1 MSKRAL
7 FVIALMLFSM
17 FFGAGNLI
25 FPPMLGANAG
35 DNFVPAVTGFLISGV
50 ALPVLAIIAIAL
62 SGQDIRALAA
72 RAGTVFTIV
81 FSIAIYLSIG
91 TFFGIPRTGAVSF
104 STAVSPVTGWESTP
118 ASVGFNLV
126 FFAVAT
132 WLALNPSGLV
142 DRLGK
147 VLTPAL
153 LTLLAVLIVL
163 SLFQLHNPGAA
174 PTEEYAASPF
184 PAGLMEG
191 YFTMDSLA
199 ALAFGIL
206 VISAIKEQKIA
217 NPLPGTTMAALGAGA
232 LLGTIY
238 LGLAIMGSRI
248 PEGQSYKDGATLL
261 SHASLQVLG
270 FPGQVV
276 LGGVVL
282 LACLTTAVGLLASWA
297 GYANTVWPAV
307 SFKRHLLVGSAASLI
322 LASLGLDAI
331 LTVTGPITL
340 LLYPLA
346 ICLVVVTLL
355 DAIAPGRLRS
365 AYLWP
370 VSVAGALGLVSA
382 LAKAGWRTPSDLL
395 SRTGLWDD
403 STGWILPALIALGVG
418 LALDVRA
425 GRWSAPARGA
435 DDDAVSGVPHA
446 GPSSVDEVLER
457 HREDRDDAR

>member
-7 FVIALMLFSM
+7 FAIALMLFSM

-104 STAVSPVTGWESTP
+104 STAVSPVTGWDSTL

-153 LTLLAVLIVL
+153 LVLLVVLIVL

-174 PTEEYAASPF
+174 PTEEYATSPF

-276 LGGVVL
+276 LGCVVL
-282 LACLTTAVGLLASWA
+282 LACLTTAVGLLAATSEFFNYLVPKISYRTWLMTFA
-297 GYANTVWPAV
+297 VV
-307 SFKRHLLVGSAASLI
+307 SFGIASGGLETVISIATPIIVFIYPVAMMVIIVTLI
-322 LASLGLDAI
+322 GAVVKPILPLYWGFAIPAWGVFLWSVVDKIVTWQSGAPIDLPLFNADFTWLAPAI
-331 LTVTGPITL
+331 AGLTVGASIDFFRKEDCQRRIVRTNEKIRTWNS
-340 LLYPLA
+340 
-346 ICLVVVTLL
+346 IKIVRET
-355 DAIAPGRLRS
+355 D
-365 AYLWP
+365 P
-370 VSVAGALGLVSA
+370 V
-382 LAKAGWRTPSDLL
+382 
-395 SRTGLWDD
+395 
-403 STGWILPALIALGVG
+403 
-418 LALDVRA
+418 
-425 GRWSAPARGA
+425 
-435 DDDAVSGVPHA
+435 
-446 GPSSVDEVLER
+446 
-457 HREDRDDAR
+457 

>member
-7 FVIALMLFSM
+7 FAIALMLFSM

-104 STAVSPVTGWESTP
+104 STAVSPVTGWESTL

-153 LTLLAVLIVL
+153 LVVLITL

-270 FPGQVV
+270 FSGQVV

-282 LACLTTAVGLLASWA
+282 LACLTTAVGLLAATSEFFNYLVPKISYRTWLMTFA
-297 GYANTVWPAV
+297 VV
-307 SFKRHLLVGSAASLI
+307 SFGIASG
-322 LASLGLDAI
+322 GLE
-331 LTVTGPITL
+331 TVISIATPIIVFI
-340 LLYPLA
+340 YPVA
-346 ICLVVVTLL
+346 MTVIIVTLIGAVVKPIL
-355 DAIAPGRLRS
+355 PLYWGFAIPAWGVFLWSVVDKIVTWQSGAPISLPLFNADFTWLAPAIA
-365 AYLWP
+365 
-370 VSVAGALGLVSA
+370 
-382 LAKAGWRTPSDLL
+382 
-395 SRTGLWDD
+395 
-403 STGWILPALIALGVG
+403 G
-418 LALDVRA
+418 LAVGASIDFFRKEDCQRRIARTNEKIRTWNSIKIVRETD
-425 GRWSAPARGA
+425 P
-435 DDDAVSGVPHA
+435 V
-446 GPSSVDEVLER
+446 
-457 HREDRDDAR
+457 

>member
-7 FVIALMLFSM
+7 FAIALMLFSM

-35 DNFVPAVTGFLISGV
+35 DNFVPAVTGFLISGM

-104 STAVSPVTGWESTP
+104 STAVSPVTGWESTL

-126 FFAVAT
+126 FFVVAT

-153 LTLLAVLIVL
+153 LALLVVLITL

-276 LGGVVL
+276 LGCVVL
-282 LACLTTAVGLLASWA
+282 LACLTTAVGLLAATSEFFNYLVPKISYRAWLMTFA
-297 GYANTVWPAV
+297 VV
-307 SFKRHLLVGSAASLI
+307 SFGIASG
-322 LASLGLDAI
+322 GLE
-331 LTVTGPITL
+331 TVISIATPIIVFI
-340 LLYPLA
+340 YPVA
-346 ICLVVVTLL
+346 MTVIIVTLIGAVVKPIL
-355 DAIAPGRLRS
+355 PLYWGFAIPAWSVFLWSVVDKIVTWQSGAPIELPLFN
-365 AYLWP
+365 ADFTWLAP
-370 VSVAGALGLVSA
+370 A
-382 LAKAGWRTPSDLL
+382 LA
-395 SRTGLWDD
+395 
-403 STGWILPALIALGVG
+403 G
-418 LALDVRA
+418 LAVGASIDFFRKEDCQRRIARTNEKIRTWNSIKIVRETD
-425 GRWSAPARGA
+425 P
-435 DDDAVSGVPHA
+435 V
-446 GPSSVDEVLER
+446 
-457 HREDRDDAR
+457 

>member
-7 FVIALMLFSM
+7 FAIALMLFSM

-104 STAVSPVTGWESTP
+104 STAVSPVTGWESTL

-153 LTLLAVLIVL
+153 LSLLVVLIVL
-163 SLFQLHNPGAA
+163 SLFQLHNPGTA
-174 PTEEYAASPF
+174 PTQEYAASPF

-282 LACLTTAVGLLASWA
+282 LACLTTAVGLLAATSEFFNYLAPKISYRTWLMTFA
-297 GYANTVWPAV
+297 VV
-307 SFKRHLLVGSAASLI
+307 SFGIASG
-322 LASLGLDAI
+322 GLEAVI
-331 LTVTGPITL
+331 SIATPIIVFIYPVAMTVI
-340 LLYPLA
+340 
-346 ICLVVVTLL
+346 IVTLIGAVVKPIL
-355 DAIAPGRLRS
+355 PLYWGFAIPAWGVFLWSVVDKIVTWQSGAPISLPLFNADFTWLAPAIA
-365 AYLWP
+365 
-370 VSVAGALGLVSA
+370 
-382 LAKAGWRTPSDLL
+382 
-395 SRTGLWDD
+395 
-403 STGWILPALIALGVG
+403 G
-418 LALDVRA
+418 LAVGASIDFFRKEDCQRRIARTNEKIRTWNSFKIVRETD
-425 GRWSAPARGA
+425 P
-435 DDDAVSGVPHA
+435 V
-446 GPSSVDEVLER
+446 
-457 HREDRDDAR
+457 

>member
-7 FVIALMLFSM
+7 FAIALMLFSM

-104 STAVSPVTGWESTP
+104 STAVSPVSGWESTL

-126 FFAVAT
+126 FFVVAT

-153 LTLLAVLIVL
+153 LALLVVLIVL

-174 PTEEYAASPF
+174 PTEEYATSPF

-282 LACLTTAVGLLASWA
+282 LACLTTAVGLLAATSEFFNYLVPKISYRAWLMTFA
-297 GYANTVWPAV
+297 VV
-307 SFKRHLLVGSAASLI
+307 SFGIASG
-322 LASLGLDAI
+322 GLE
-331 LTVTGPITL
+331 TVISIATPIIVFI
-340 LLYPLA
+340 YPVA
-346 ICLVVVTLL
+346 MTVIIVTLIGAVVKPIL
-355 DAIAPGRLRS
+355 PLYWGFAIPAWSVFLWSVVDKIVTWQSGAPIELPLVNADFTWLAPAIA
-365 AYLWP
+365 
-370 VSVAGALGLVSA
+370 
-382 LAKAGWRTPSDLL
+382 
-395 SRTGLWDD
+395 
-403 STGWILPALIALGVG
+403 G
-418 LALDVRA
+418 LAVGASIDFFRKEDCQRRIARTNEKIRTWNSIKIVRETD
-425 GRWSAPARGA
+425 P
-435 DDDAVSGVPHA
+435 V
-446 GPSSVDEVLER
+446 
-457 HREDRDDAR
+457 

>member
-7 FVIALMLFSM
+7 FAIALMLFSM

-104 STAVSPVTGWESTP
+104 STAVSPVTGWESTL

-153 LTLLAVLIVL
+153 LALLAVLIVL

-282 LACLTTAVGLLASWA
+282 LACLTTAVGLLAATSEFFNYLVPKISYRTWLMTFA
-297 GYANTVWPAV
+297 VV
-307 SFKRHLLVGSAASLI
+307 SFGIASG
-322 LASLGLDAI
+322 GLE
-331 LTVTGPITL
+331 TVISIATPIIVFI
-340 LLYPLA
+340 YPVA
-346 ICLVVVTLL
+346 MTVIIVTL
-355 DAIAPGRLRS
+355 I
-365 AYLWP
+365 
-370 VSVAGALGLVSA
+370 GAVV
-382 LAKAGWRTPSDLL
+382 KP
-395 SRTGLWDD
+395 
-403 STGWILPALIALGVG
+403 ILPLYWGFAIPAWGVFLWSMVDKIVTWQSGAPINLPLFNADFTWLAPTLAG
-418 LALDVRA
+418 LAV
-425 GRWSAPARGA
+425 GA
-435 DDDAVSGVPHA
+435 SIDFFRKEDCQRRIAQTNEKIRTWNSIKII
-446 GPSSVDEVLER
+446 
-457 HREDRDDAR
+457 RETDPV

>member
-7 FVIALMLFSM
+7 FAIALMLFSM

-199 ALAFGIL
+199 AL
-206 VISAIKEQKIA
+206 
-217 NPLPGTTMAALGAGA
+217 GAGA

-282 LACLTTAVGLLASWA
+282 LACLTTAVGLLAATSEFFNYLVPKISYRTWLMTFA
-297 GYANTVWPAV
+297 VV
-307 SFKRHLLVGSAASLI
+307 SFGIASGGLETVISIATPIIVFIYPVAMTVIIVTLI
-322 LASLGLDAI
+322 GAVVKPILPLYWGFAIPAWGVFLWSMMDKIVTWQSGAPINLPLFNADFTWLAPALAG
-331 LTVTGPITL
+331 
-340 LLYPLA
+340 LA
-346 ICLVVVTLL
+346 IGASIDFFRKEDCQRR
-355 DAIAPGRLRS
+355 IAQTNEKIRTWNSIKIIRETD
-365 AYLWP
+365 P
-370 VSVAGALGLVSA
+370 V
-382 LAKAGWRTPSDLL
+382 
-395 SRTGLWDD
+395 
-403 STGWILPALIALGVG
+403 
-418 LALDVRA
+418 
-425 GRWSAPARGA
+425 
-435 DDDAVSGVPHA
+435 
-446 GPSSVDEVLER
+446 
-457 HREDRDDAR
+457 

>member
-7 FVIALMLFSM
+7 FAIALMLFSM

-91 TFFGIPRTGAVSF
+91 TFFGIPRTEAVSF
-104 STAVSPVTGWESTP
+104 STAVSPVTGWESTL

-153 LTLLAVLIVL
+153 LALLVMLIVL
-163 SLFQLHNPGAA
+163 SLFQLHNPGTA

-261 SHASLQVLG
+261 SDASLQVLG

-282 LACLTTAVGLLASWA
+282 LACLTTAVGLLAATSEFFNYLAPKISYQTWLMTFA
-297 GYANTVWPAV
+297 VV
-307 SFKRHLLVGSAASLI
+307 SFGIASG
-322 LASLGLDAI
+322 GLE
-331 LTVTGPITL
+331 TVISIATPIIVFI
-340 LLYPLA
+340 YPVA
-346 ICLVVVTLL
+346 MTVIIVTLIGAVVKPIL
-355 DAIAPGRLRS
+355 PLYWGFAIPAWGVFLWSVVDKIVTWQSGAPINLPLVNADFTWLAPAIA
-365 AYLWP
+365 
-370 VSVAGALGLVSA
+370 
-382 LAKAGWRTPSDLL
+382 
-395 SRTGLWDD
+395 
-403 STGWILPALIALGVG
+403 G
-418 LALDVRA
+418 LAVGASIDFFRKEDCQ
-425 GRWSAPARGA
+425 RRIARTNEKIRTWNSIKIVQET
-435 DDDAVSGVPHA
+435 DPV
-446 GPSSVDEVLER
+446 
-457 HREDRDDAR
+457 

>member
-7 FVIALMLFSM
+7 FAIALMLFSM

-282 LACLTTAVGLLASWA
+282 LACLTTAVGLLAATSEFFNYLVSTWLITFA
-297 GYANTVWPAV
+297 AV
-307 SFKRHLLVGSAASLI
+307 SFGIASG
-322 LASLGLDAI
+322 GLE
-331 LTVTGPITL
+331 TVISIATPIIVFI
-340 LLYPLA
+340 YPVA
-346 ICLVVVTLL
+346 MTVIIVTL
-355 DAIAPGRLRS
+355 I
-365 AYLWP
+365 
-370 VSVAGALGLVSA
+370 GAVV
-382 LAKAGWRTPSDLL
+382 KP
-395 SRTGLWDD
+395 
-403 STGWILPALIALGVG
+403 ILPLYWGFAIPAWGVFLWSVVDKIVTWQSGAPIELPLFNADFTWLAPTLAG
-418 LALDVRA
+418 LAV
-425 GRWSAPARGA
+425 GA
-435 DDDAVSGVPHA
+435 SIDFFRKEDCQRRIAQTNEKIRTWNSIKII
-446 GPSSVDEVLER
+446 
-457 HREDRDDAR
+457 RETDPV

>member
-7 FVIALMLFSM
+7 FAIALMLFSM

-104 STAVSPVTGWESTP
+104 STAVSPVTGWESTL

-153 LTLLAVLIVL
+153 LALLVVLIVL

-282 LACLTTAVGLLASWA
+282 LACLTTAVGLLAATSEFFNYLVPKISYQTWLITFA
-297 GYANTVWPAV
+297 VV
-307 SFKRHLLVGSAASLI
+307 SFGIASG
-322 LASLGLDAI
+322 GLE
-331 LTVTGPITL
+331 TVISIATPIIVFI
-340 LLYPLA
+340 YPVA
-346 ICLVVVTLL
+346 MTVIIVTLIGAVVKPIL
-355 DAIAPGRLRS
+355 PLYWGFAIPAWGVFLWSVVDKIVTLQSGAPIELPLVNADFTWLAPAIA
-365 AYLWP
+365 
-370 VSVAGALGLVSA
+370 
-382 LAKAGWRTPSDLL
+382 
-395 SRTGLWDD
+395 
-403 STGWILPALIALGVG
+403 G
-418 LALDVRA
+418 LAVGASIDFFRKEDCQRRIARTNEKIRTWNSIKIVRETD
-425 GRWSAPARGA
+425 P
-435 DDDAVSGVPHA
+435 V
-446 GPSSVDEVLER
+446 
-457 HREDRDDAR
+457 

>member
-7 FVIALMLFSM
+7 FAIALMLFSM

-104 STAVSPVTGWESTP
+104 STAVSPVTGWESTL

-126 FFAVAT
+126 FFVVAT

-153 LTLLAVLIVL
+153 LALLVVLIAL

-174 PTEEYAASPF
+174 PTEEYATSPF

-270 FPGQVV
+270 FSGQVV

-282 LACLTTAVGLLASWA
+282 LACLTTAVGLLAATSEFFNYLVPKISYQTWLITFA
-297 GYANTVWPAV
+297 VV
-307 SFKRHLLVGSAASLI
+307 SFGIASG
-322 LASLGLDAI
+322 GLE
-331 LTVTGPITL
+331 TVISIATPIIVFI
-340 LLYPLA
+340 YPVA
-346 ICLVVVTLL
+346 MTVIIVTLIGAVVKPML
-355 DAIAPGRLRS
+355 PLYWGFAIPAWGVFLWSVVDKIVTWQSGAPIELPLFNADFTWLAPAIA
-365 AYLWP
+365 
-370 VSVAGALGLVSA
+370 
-382 LAKAGWRTPSDLL
+382 
-395 SRTGLWDD
+395 
-403 STGWILPALIALGVG
+403 G
-418 LALDVRA
+418 LAV
-425 GRWSAPARGA
+425 GA
-435 DDDAVSGVPHA
+435 SIDFF
-446 GPSSVDEVLER
+446 R
-457 HREDRDDAR
+457 KEDCQRRIAQTNEKIRTWNSIKIVQETDPV

>member
-7 FVIALMLFSM
+7 FAIALMLFSM

-104 STAVSPVTGWESTP
+104 STAVSPVTGWESTL

-153 LTLLAVLIVL
+153 LALLVVFIVL
-163 SLFQLHNPGAA
+163 SLFQLHNPGTA

-261 SHASLQVLG
+261 SDASLQVLG

-282 LACLTTAVGLLASWA
+282 LACLTTAVGLLAATSEFFNYLAPKISYRTWLMTFA
-297 GYANTVWPAV
+297 VV
-307 SFKRHLLVGSAASLI
+307 SFGIASG
-322 LASLGLDAI
+322 GLE
-331 LTVTGPITL
+331 TVISIATPIIVFI
-340 LLYPLA
+340 YPVA
-346 ICLVVVTLL
+346 MTVIIVTLIGAVVKPIL
-355 DAIAPGRLRS
+355 PLYWGFAIPAWGVFLWSVVDKIVTWQSGAPIELPLVNADFTWLAPAIA
-365 AYLWP
+365 
-370 VSVAGALGLVSA
+370 
-382 LAKAGWRTPSDLL
+382 
-395 SRTGLWDD
+395 
-403 STGWILPALIALGVG
+403 G
-418 LALDVRA
+418 LAVGASIDFFRKEDCQ
-425 GRWSAPARGA
+425 RRIARTNEKIRTWNSIKIVQET
-435 DDDAVSGVPHA
+435 DPV
-446 GPSSVDEVLER
+446 
-457 HREDRDDAR
+457 

>member
-7 FVIALMLFSM
+7 FAIALMLFSM

-104 STAVSPVTGWESTP
+104 STAVSPVTGWESTL

-126 FFAVAT
+126 FFVVAT

-153 LTLLAVLIVL
+153 LALLVVLIAL

-174 PTEEYAASPF
+174 PTEEYATSPF

-282 LACLTTAVGLLASWA
+282 LACLTTAVGLLAATSEFFNYLVPKISYRAWLMTFA
-297 GYANTVWPAV
+297 VV
-307 SFKRHLLVGSAASLI
+307 SFGIASG
-322 LASLGLDAI
+322 GLE
-331 LTVTGPITL
+331 TVISIATPIIVFI
-340 LLYPLA
+340 YPVA
-346 ICLVVVTLL
+346 MTVIIVTLIGAVVKPIL
-355 DAIAPGRLRS
+355 PLYWGFAIPAWSVFLWSVVDKIVTWQSGAPIELPLVNADFTWLAPAIA
-365 AYLWP
+365 
-370 VSVAGALGLVSA
+370 
-382 LAKAGWRTPSDLL
+382 
-395 SRTGLWDD
+395 
-403 STGWILPALIALGVG
+403 G
-418 LALDVRA
+418 LAVGASIDFFRKEDCQRRIARTNEKIRTWNSIKIVRETD
-425 GRWSAPARGA
+425 P
-435 DDDAVSGVPHA
+435 V
-446 GPSSVDEVLER
+446 
-457 HREDRDDAR
+457 

>member
-7 FVIALMLFSM
+7 FAIALMLFSM

-72 RAGTVFTIV
+72 RAG
-81 FSIAIYLSIG
+81 
-91 TFFGIPRTGAVSF
+91 AVSF
-104 STAVSPVTGWESTP
+104 STAVSPITGWESTL

-282 LACLTTAVGLLASWA
+282 LACLTTAVGLLAATSEFFNYLVPKISYRTWLMTFA
-297 GYANTVWPAV
+297 VV
-307 SFKRHLLVGSAASLI
+307 SFGIASG
-322 LASLGLDAI
+322 GLE
-331 LTVTGPITL
+331 TVISIATPIIVFI
-340 LLYPLA
+340 YPVA
-346 ICLVVVTLL
+346 MTVIIVTLIGAVVKPIL
-355 DAIAPGRLRS
+355 PLYWGFAIPAWGVFLWSVVDKIVTWQSGAPISLPLFNADFTWLAPAIA
-365 AYLWP
+365 
-370 VSVAGALGLVSA
+370 
-382 LAKAGWRTPSDLL
+382 
-395 SRTGLWDD
+395 
-403 STGWILPALIALGVG
+403 G
-418 LALDVRA
+418 LAVGASIDFFRKEDCQRRIARTNEKIRTWNSFKIVRETD
-425 GRWSAPARGA
+425 P
-435 DDDAVSGVPHA
+435 V
-446 GPSSVDEVLER
+446 
-457 HREDRDDAR
+457 

>member
-7 FVIALMLFSM
+7 FAIALMLFSM

-104 STAVSPVTGWESTP
+104 STAVSPVTEWESTL

-153 LTLLAVLIVL
+153 LALLVVLIVL

-282 LACLTTAVGLLASWA
+282 LACLTTAVGLLAATSEFFNYLVPKISYRTWLMTFA
-297 GYANTVWPAV
+297 VV
-307 SFKRHLLVGSAASLI
+307 SFGIASG
-322 LASLGLDAI
+322 GLE
-331 LTVTGPITL
+331 TVISIATPIIVFI
-340 LLYPLA
+340 YPVA
-346 ICLVVVTLL
+346 MTVIIVTLIGAVVKPIL
-355 DAIAPGRLRS
+355 PLYWGFAIPAWGVFLWSVVDKIVTLQSGAPIELPLVNADFTWLAPAIA
-365 AYLWP
+365 
-370 VSVAGALGLVSA
+370 
-382 LAKAGWRTPSDLL
+382 
-395 SRTGLWDD
+395 
-403 STGWILPALIALGVG
+403 G
-418 LALDVRA
+418 LAVGASIDFFRKEDCQRRIARTNEKIRTWNSIKIVRETN
-425 GRWSAPARGA
+425 P
-435 DDDAVSGVPHA
+435 V
-446 GPSSVDEVLER
+446 
-457 HREDRDDAR
+457 

>member
-7 FVIALMLFSM
+7 FAIALMLFSM

-104 STAVSPVTGWESTP
+104 STAVSPITGWESTL

-163 SLFQLHNPGAA
+163 SLFQLHNPGAT

-282 LACLTTAVGLLASWA
+282 LACLTTAVGLLAATSEFFNYLVPKISYRTWLMTFA
-297 GYANTVWPAV
+297 VV
-307 SFKRHLLVGSAASLI
+307 SFGIASG
-322 LASLGLDAI
+322 GLE
-331 LTVTGPITL
+331 TVISIATPIIVFI
-340 LLYPLA
+340 YPVA
-346 ICLVVVTLL
+346 MTVIIVTLIGAVVKPIL
-355 DAIAPGRLRS
+355 PLYWGFAIPAWGVFLWSVVDKIVTWQSGAPIEL
-365 AYLWP
+365 P
-370 VSVAGALGLVSA
+370 LVNADFTWLAPA
-382 LAKAGWRTPSDLL
+382 LA
-395 SRTGLWDD
+395 
-403 STGWILPALIALGVG
+403 G
-418 LALDVRA
+418 LAVGASIDFFRKEDCQRRIAQTNEKIRTWNSIKIVRETD
-425 GRWSAPARGA
+425 P
-435 DDDAVSGVPHA
+435 V
-446 GPSSVDEVLER
+446 
-457 HREDRDDAR
+457 

>member
-7 FVIALMLFSM
+7 FAIALMLFSM

-118 ASVGFNLV
+118 ASVGFNL
-126 FFAVAT
+126 
-132 WLALNPSGLV
+132 GLV

-282 LACLTTAVGLLASWA
+282 LACLTTAVGLLAATSEFFNYLVPKISYRTWLMTFA
-297 GYANTVWPAV
+297 VV
-307 SFKRHLLVGSAASLI
+307 SFGIASGGLETVISSATPIIVFIYPVAM
-322 LASLGLDAI
+322 
-331 LTVTGPITL
+331 TVI
-340 LLYPLA
+340 
-346 ICLVVVTLL
+346 IVTLIGAVMKPIL
-355 DAIAPGRLRS
+355 PLYWGFAIPAWGVFLWSVVDKIVTWQSGAPIELPLVNADFTWLAPAIA
-365 AYLWP
+365 
-370 VSVAGALGLVSA
+370 
-382 LAKAGWRTPSDLL
+382 
-395 SRTGLWDD
+395 
-403 STGWILPALIALGVG
+403 G
-418 LALDVRA
+418 LAVGASIDFFRKEDCQ
-425 GRWSAPARGA
+425 RRIARTNEKIRTWN
-435 DDDAVSGVPHA
+435 SIKII
-446 GPSSVDEVLER
+446 
-457 HREDRDDAR
+457 RETDPV

>member
-1 MSKRAL
+1 M
-7 FVIALMLFSM
+7 
-17 FFGAGNLI
+17 
-25 FPPMLGANAG
+25 
-35 DNFVPAVTGFLISGV
+35 
-50 ALPVLAIIAIAL
+50 
-62 SGQDIRALAA
+62 
-72 RAGTVFTIV
+72 FTIV

-104 STAVSPVTGWESTP
+104 STAVSPITGWESTL

-153 LTLLAVLIVL
+153 LALLVVLIVL

-282 LACLTTAVGLLASWA
+282 LACLTTAVGLLAATSEFFNYLVPKISYRTWLMTFA
-297 GYANTVWPAV
+297 VV
-307 SFKRHLLVGSAASLI
+307 SFGIASG
-322 LASLGLDAI
+322 GLE
-331 LTVTGPITL
+331 TVISIATPIIVFI
-340 LLYPLA
+340 YPVA
-346 ICLVVVTLL
+346 MTVIIVTLIGAVVKPIL
-355 DAIAPGRLRS
+355 PLYWGFAIPAWSVFLWSVVDKIVTLQSGAPIELPLFN
-365 AYLWP
+365 ADFTWLAP
-370 VSVAGALGLVSA
+370 A
-382 LAKAGWRTPSDLL
+382 LA
-395 SRTGLWDD
+395 
-403 STGWILPALIALGVG
+403 G
-418 LALDVRA
+418 LAVGASIDFFRKEDCQRRIARTNEKIRTWNSITIVRETD
-425 GRWSAPARGA
+425 P
-435 DDDAVSGVPHA
+435 V
-446 GPSSVDEVLER
+446 
-457 HREDRDDAR
+457 

>member
-7 FVIALMLFSM
+7 FAIALMLFSM

-104 STAVSPVTGWESTP
+104 STAVSPVTGWESTL

-132 WLALNPSGLV
+132 WLALNPS
-142 DRLGK
+142 
-147 VLTPAL
+147 
-153 LTLLAVLIVL
+153 
-163 SLFQLHNPGAA
+163 
-174 PTEEYAASPF
+174 
-184 PAGLMEG
+184 GLMEG

-282 LACLTTAVGLLASWA
+282 LACLTTAVGLLAATSEFFNYLVPKISYRTWLMTFA
-297 GYANTVWPAV
+297 VV
-307 SFKRHLLVGSAASLI
+307 SFGIASG
-322 LASLGLDAI
+322 GLE
-331 LTVTGPITL
+331 TVISIATPIIVFI
-340 LLYPLA
+340 YPVA
-346 ICLVVVTLL
+346 MTVIIVTLIGAVVKPIL
-355 DAIAPGRLRS
+355 PLYWGFAIPAWGVFLWSVVDKIVTWQSGAPIELPLVNADFTWLAPAIA
-365 AYLWP
+365 
-370 VSVAGALGLVSA
+370 
-382 LAKAGWRTPSDLL
+382 
-395 SRTGLWDD
+395 
-403 STGWILPALIALGVG
+403 G
-418 LALDVRA
+418 LAVGASIDFFRKEDCQRRIARTNEKIRTWNSIKIVRETD
-425 GRWSAPARGA
+425 P
-435 DDDAVSGVPHA
+435 V
-446 GPSSVDEVLER
+446 
-457 HREDRDDAR
+457 

>member
-7 FVIALMLFSM
+7 FAIALMLFSM

-153 LTLLAVLIVL
+153 LALLVVLIVL
-163 SLFQLHNPGAA
+163 SLFQLHHPG
-174 PTEEYAASPF
+174 AASPF

-282 LACLTTAVGLLASWA
+282 LACLTTAVGLLAATSEFFNYLVPKISYRTWLMTFA
-297 GYANTVWPAV
+297 VV
-307 SFKRHLLVGSAASLI
+307 SFGIASG
-322 LASLGLDAI
+322 GLE
-331 LTVTGPITL
+331 TVISIATPIIVFI
-340 LLYPLA
+340 YPVA
-346 ICLVVVTLL
+346 MTVIIVTL
-355 DAIAPGRLRS
+355 I
-365 AYLWP
+365 
-370 VSVAGALGLVSA
+370 GAVV
-382 LAKAGWRTPSDLL
+382 KP
-395 SRTGLWDD
+395 
-403 STGWILPALIALGVG
+403 ILPLYWGFAIPAWGVFLWSVVDKIVTWQSGAPIELPLFNADFTWLAPTLAG
-418 LALDVRA
+418 LAV
-425 GRWSAPARGA
+425 GA
-435 DDDAVSGVPHA
+435 SIDFFRKEDCQRRIAQTNEKIRTWNSIKII
-446 GPSSVDEVLER
+446 
-457 HREDRDDAR
+457 RETDPV

>member
-7 FVIALMLFSM
+7 FAIALMLFSM

-104 STAVSPVTGWESTP
+104 STAVSPVTGWESTL

-153 LTLLAVLIVL
+153 LALLVVLIVL
-163 SLFQLHNPGAA
+163 SLFQLHNPGTT

-282 LACLTTAVGLLASWA
+282 LACLTTAVGLLAATSEFFNYLAPKISYRTWLMTFA
-297 GYANTVWPAV
+297 VV
-307 SFKRHLLVGSAASLI
+307 SFGIASG
-322 LASLGLDAI
+322 GLE
-331 LTVTGPITL
+331 TVISIATPIIVFI
-340 LLYPLA
+340 YPVA
-346 ICLVVVTLL
+346 MTVIIVTLIGAVVKPIL
-355 DAIAPGRLRS
+355 PLYWGFAIPAWGVFLWSVVDKIVTLQSGAPIELPLVNADFTWLAPAIA
-365 AYLWP
+365 
-370 VSVAGALGLVSA
+370 
-382 LAKAGWRTPSDLL
+382 
-395 SRTGLWDD
+395 
-403 STGWILPALIALGVG
+403 G
-418 LALDVRA
+418 LAVGASIDFFRKEDCQRRIARTNEKIRTWNSIKIVRETD
-425 GRWSAPARGA
+425 P
-435 DDDAVSGVPHA
+435 V
-446 GPSSVDEVLER
+446 
-457 HREDRDDAR
+457 

>member
-7 FVIALMLFSM
+7 FAIALMLFSM

-104 STAVSPVTGWESTP
+104 STAVSPITGWESTL

-153 LTLLAVLIVL
+153 LALLVVLIVL

-174 PTEEYAASPF
+174 PAEEYAASPF

-282 LACLTTAVGLLASWA
+282 LACLTTAVGLLAATSEFFNYLVPKISYQTWLRTCA
-297 GYANTVWPAV
+297 VV
-307 SFKRHLLVGSAASLI
+307 SFGIASG
-322 LASLGLDAI
+322 GLE
-331 LTVTGPITL
+331 TVISIATPIIVFI
-340 LLYPLA
+340 YPVA
-346 ICLVVVTLL
+346 MTVIIVTLIGAVMKPIL
-355 DAIAPGRLRS
+355 PLYWGFAIPAWGVFLWSVVDKIVTWQSGAPIEL
-365 AYLWP
+365 P
-370 VSVAGALGLVSA
+370 LVNADFTWLAPA
-382 LAKAGWRTPSDLL
+382 LA
-395 SRTGLWDD
+395 
-403 STGWILPALIALGVG
+403 G
-418 LALDVRA
+418 LAVGASIDFFRKEDCQRRIARTNEKIRTWNSIKIVRETD
-425 GRWSAPARGA
+425 P
-435 DDDAVSGVPHA
+435 V
-446 GPSSVDEVLER
+446 
-457 HREDRDDAR
+457 

>member
-7 FVIALMLFSM
+7 FAIALMLFSM

-104 STAVSPVTGWESTP
+104 STAVSPITGWESTL

-153 LTLLAVLIVL
+153 LALLVVLIVL

-174 PTEEYAASPF
+174 PAEEYAASPF

-282 LACLTTAVGLLASWA
+282 LACLTTAVGLLAATSEFFNYLVPKISYRTWLITFA
-297 GYANTVWPAV
+297 AV
-307 SFKRHLLVGSAASLI
+307 SFGIASG
-322 LASLGLDAI
+322 GLE
-331 LTVTGPITL
+331 TVISIATPIIVFI
-340 LLYPLA
+340 YPVA
-346 ICLVVVTLL
+346 MTVIIVTL
-355 DAIAPGRLRS
+355 I
-365 AYLWP
+365 
-370 VSVAGALGLVSA
+370 GAVV
-382 LAKAGWRTPSDLL
+382 KP
-395 SRTGLWDD
+395 
-403 STGWILPALIALGVG
+403 ILPLYWGFAIPAWSVFLWSVVDKIVTWQSGAPIELPLVNADFTWLAPTLAG
-418 LALDVRA
+418 LAV
-425 GRWSAPARGA
+425 GA
-435 DDDAVSGVPHA
+435 SIDFFRKEDCQRRIAQTNEKIRTWNSIKII
-446 GPSSVDEVLER
+446 
-457 HREDRDDAR
+457 RETDPV

>member
-7 FVIALMLFSM
+7 FAIALMLFSM

-104 STAVSPVTGWESTP
+104 STAVSPITGWESTL

-153 LTLLAVLIVL
+153 LALLVVLIVL

-174 PTEEYAASPF
+174 PAEEYAASPF

-282 LACLTTAVGLLASWA
+282 LACLTTAVGLLAATSEFFNYLVPKISYRAWLMTFA
-297 GYANTVWPAV
+297 VV
-307 SFKRHLLVGSAASLI
+307 SFGIASGGLETVISIATPIIVFIYPVAMTVIIGAVVKPI
-322 LASLGLDAI
+322 LPLYWGFAI
-331 LTVTGPITL
+331 PAWGVFLWS
-340 LLYPLA
+340 
-346 ICLVVVTLL
+346 VVDKIVTLQSGAPIEL
-355 DAIAPGRLRS
+355 PLVNADFTWLAPAI
-365 AYLWP
+365 
-370 VSVAGALGLVSA
+370 
-382 LAKAGWRTPSDLL
+382 
-395 SRTGLWDD
+395 
-403 STGWILPALIALGVG
+403 VG
-418 LALDVRA
+418 LAVGASIDFFRKEDCQRRIARTNEKIRTWNSIKIVRETD
-425 GRWSAPARGA
+425 P
-435 DDDAVSGVPHA
+435 V
-446 GPSSVDEVLER
+446 
-457 HREDRDDAR
+457 

>member
-7 FVIALMLFSM
+7 FAIALMLFSM

-104 STAVSPVTGWESTP
+104 STAVSPVTGWESTL

-126 FFAVAT
+126 FFVVAT

-153 LTLLAVLIVL
+153 LALLVVLIVL
-163 SLFQLHNPGAA
+163 SLFQLHNPGAV
-174 PTEEYAASPF
+174 PTEEYAVSPF

-270 FPGQVV
+270 FSGQVV

-282 LACLTTAVGLLASWA
+282 LACLTTAVGLLAATSEFFNYLVPKISYRTWLMTFA
-297 GYANTVWPAV
+297 VV
-307 SFKRHLLVGSAASLI
+307 SFGIASG
-322 LASLGLDAI
+322 GLE
-331 LTVTGPITL
+331 TVISIATPIIVFI
-340 LLYPLA
+340 YPVA
-346 ICLVVVTLL
+346 MTVIIVTLIGAVVKPIL
-355 DAIAPGRLRS
+355 PLYWGFAIPAWSVFLWSVVDKIVTWQSGAPIELPLVNADFTWLAPAIA
-365 AYLWP
+365 
-370 VSVAGALGLVSA
+370 
-382 LAKAGWRTPSDLL
+382 
-395 SRTGLWDD
+395 
-403 STGWILPALIALGVG
+403 G
-418 LALDVRA
+418 LAVGASIDFFRKEDCQRRIARTNEKIRTWNSIKIVRETD
-425 GRWSAPARGA
+425 P
-435 DDDAVSGVPHA
+435 V
-446 GPSSVDEVLER
+446 
-457 HREDRDDAR
+457 

>member
-7 FVIALMLFSM
+7 FAIALMLFSM

-104 STAVSPVTGWESTP
+104 STAVSPVTGWESTL

-126 FFAVAT
+126 FFVVAT

-153 LTLLAVLIVL
+153 LALSVVLIVL

-270 FPGQVV
+270 FSGQVV

-282 LACLTTAVGLLASWA
+282 LACLTTAVGLLAATSEFFNYLVPKISYRTWLMTFA
-297 GYANTVWPAV
+297 VV
-307 SFKRHLLVGSAASLI
+307 SFGIASG
-322 LASLGLDAI
+322 GLE
-331 LTVTGPITL
+331 TVISIATPIIVFI
-340 LLYPLA
+340 YPVA
-346 ICLVVVTLL
+346 MTVIIVTLIGAVVKPIL
-355 DAIAPGRLRS
+355 PLYWGFAIPAWSVFLWSVVDKIVTWQSGAPIELPLVNADFTWLAPAIA
-365 AYLWP
+365 
-370 VSVAGALGLVSA
+370 
-382 LAKAGWRTPSDLL
+382 
-395 SRTGLWDD
+395 
-403 STGWILPALIALGVG
+403 G
-418 LALDVRA
+418 LAVGASIDFFRKEDCQRRIARTNEKIRTWNSIKIVRETD
-425 GRWSAPARGA
+425 P
-435 DDDAVSGVPHA
+435 V
-446 GPSSVDEVLER
+446 
-457 HREDRDDAR
+457 

>member
-7 FVIALMLFSM
+7 FAIALMLFSM
-17 FFGAGNLI
+17 FFGAVNLI

-104 STAVSPVTGWESTP
+104 STAVSPITGWESTL

-153 LTLLAVLIVL
+153 LALLVVLIVL

-174 PTEEYAASPF
+174 PAEEYAASPF

-282 LACLTTAVGLLASWA
+282 LACLTTAVGLLAATSEFFNYLVPKISYRTWLMTFA
-297 GYANTVWPAV
+297 VV
-307 SFKRHLLVGSAASLI
+307 SFGIASG
-322 LASLGLDAI
+322 GLE
-331 LTVTGPITL
+331 TVISIATPIIVFI
-340 LLYPLA
+340 YPVA
-346 ICLVVVTLL
+346 MTVIIVTLIGAVVKPIL
-355 DAIAPGRLRS
+355 PLYWGFAIPAWSVFLWSVVDKIVTWQSGAPIELPLVNADFTWLAPAIA
-365 AYLWP
+365 
-370 VSVAGALGLVSA
+370 
-382 LAKAGWRTPSDLL
+382 
-395 SRTGLWDD
+395 
-403 STGWILPALIALGVG
+403 G
-418 LALDVRA
+418 LAVGASIAFFRKEDCQRRIARTNEKIRTWNSIKIVRETD
-425 GRWSAPARGA
+425 P
-435 DDDAVSGVPHA
+435 V
-446 GPSSVDEVLER
+446 
-457 HREDRDDAR
+457 

>member
-7 FVIALMLFSM
+7 FAIALMLFSM

-104 STAVSPVTGWESTP
+104 STAVSPVTGWESTL

-126 FFAVAT
+126 FFVVAT

-153 LTLLAVLIVL
+153 LALLVVLIVL

-270 FPGQVV
+270 FSGQVV

-282 LACLTTAVGLLASWA
+282 LACLTTAVGLLAATSEFFNYLVPKISYRTWLMTFA
-297 GYANTVWPAV
+297 VV
-307 SFKRHLLVGSAASLI
+307 SFGIASG
-322 LASLGLDAI
+322 GLE
-331 LTVTGPITL
+331 TVISIATPIIVFI
-340 LLYPLA
+340 YPVA
-346 ICLVVVTLL
+346 MTVIIVTLTGAVVKPIL
-355 DAIAPGRLRS
+355 PLYWGFAIPAWSVFLWSVVDKIVTLQSGAPIELPLFN
-365 AYLWP
+365 ADFTWLAP
-370 VSVAGALGLVSA
+370 A
-382 LAKAGWRTPSDLL
+382 LA
-395 SRTGLWDD
+395 
-403 STGWILPALIALGVG
+403 G
-418 LALDVRA
+418 LAVGASIDFFRKEDCQRRIARTNEKIRTWNSIKIVRETD
-425 GRWSAPARGA
+425 P
-435 DDDAVSGVPHA
+435 V
-446 GPSSVDEVLER
+446 
-457 HREDRDDAR
+457 

>member
-7 FVIALMLFSM
+7 FAIALMLFSM

-104 STAVSPVTGWESTP
+104 STAVAPVTGWESTL

-153 LTLLAVLIVL
+153 LALLVVLIVL

-191 YFTMDSLA
+191 YFTMDSL
-199 ALAFGIL
+199 
-206 VISAIKEQKIA
+206 
-217 NPLPGTTMAALGAGA
+217 AALGAGA

-270 FPGQVV
+270 FSGQVV

-282 LACLTTAVGLLASWA
+282 LACLTTAVGLLAATSEFFNYLVPKISYRTWLMTFA
-297 GYANTVWPAV
+297 VV
-307 SFKRHLLVGSAASLI
+307 SFGIASGGLETVISIATPIIVFIYPVSMTVIIVTLI
-322 LASLGLDAI
+322 GAVVKPILPLYWGFAIPAWGVFLWSVVDKIVTWQSGAPINLPLFNADFTWLAPAI
-331 LTVTGPITL
+331 AG
-340 LLYPLA
+340 LA
-346 ICLVVVTLL
+346 IGASIDFFRKEDCQRR
-355 DAIAPGRLRS
+355 IAQTNEKIRTWNSIKIVRETD
-365 AYLWP
+365 P
-370 VSVAGALGLVSA
+370 V
-382 LAKAGWRTPSDLL
+382 
-395 SRTGLWDD
+395 
-403 STGWILPALIALGVG
+403 
-418 LALDVRA
+418 
-425 GRWSAPARGA
+425 
-435 DDDAVSGVPHA
+435 
-446 GPSSVDEVLER
+446 
-457 HREDRDDAR
+457 

>member
-7 FVIALMLFSM
+7 FAIALMLFSM

-104 STAVSPVTGWESTP
+104 STAVSPVTGWESTL

-126 FFAVAT
+126 FFVVAT

-153 LTLLAVLIVL
+153 LALLVVLIVL

-282 LACLTTAVGLLASWA
+282 LACLTTAVGLLAATSEFFNYLVPKISYRTWLMTFA
-297 GYANTVWPAV
+297 VV
-307 SFKRHLLVGSAASLI
+307 SFGIASGGLETVISIATPIIVFIYPVAMTVIIVTLI
-322 LASLGLDAI
+322 GAVVKPILPLYWGFAI
-331 LTVTGPITL
+331 PAWSVFLWSVVDKTVTWQSGAPIEL
-340 LLYPLA
+340 PLFNA
-346 ICLVVVTLL
+346 DFTWL
-355 DAIAPGRLRS
+355 AP
-365 AYLWP
+365 
-370 VSVAGALGLVSA
+370 A
-382 LAKAGWRTPSDLL
+382 LA
-395 SRTGLWDD
+395 
-403 STGWILPALIALGVG
+403 G
-418 LALDVRA
+418 LAVGANIDFFRKEDCQQRIARTNEKIRTWNSIKIVRETD
-425 GRWSAPARGA
+425 P
-435 DDDAVSGVPHA
+435 V
-446 GPSSVDEVLER
+446 
-457 HREDRDDAR
+457 